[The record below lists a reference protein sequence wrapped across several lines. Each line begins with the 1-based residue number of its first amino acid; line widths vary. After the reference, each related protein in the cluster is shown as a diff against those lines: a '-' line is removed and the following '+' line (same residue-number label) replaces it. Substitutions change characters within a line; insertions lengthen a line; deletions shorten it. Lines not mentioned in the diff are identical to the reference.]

1 MRLVRSFSR
10 RAQLGAILYLT
21 AAGCDQREQNAKLE
35 PSAMITELDSLRG
48 AAIGAVL
55 GKNRTQWVSRF
66 EMCLVPEDASS
77 ILECK
82 PRAGRV
88 LSPLVAKMLGAR
100 AISDPNSKA
109 AIQCLAIS
117 RAISLDT
124 MVEVRISQ
132 VGADVVDG
140 LAESSVS
147 VVRFVRAGAGK
158 WSDPTVQTESAGD
171 VSPVRSQDECSASTR
186 R

>member
-1 MRLVRSFSR
+1 MRLVRSFFR
-10 RAQLGAILYLT
+10 RAQIGFILFST
-21 AAGCDQREQNAKLE
+21 TVSCDQRRQNAKLE
-35 PSAMITELDSLRG
+35 QSELITELDSLRG
-48 AAIGAVL
+48 AAISAVL

-82 PRAGRV
+82 PGEDRV
-88 LSPLVAKMLGAR
+88 LSPLVAKMVGAR
-100 AISDPNSKA
+100 ALADPNSKA
-109 AIQCLAIS
+109 AIQCLAVS

-124 MVEVRISQ
+124 MVEVRVSQ

-147 VVRFVRAGAGK
+147 VVRFVRAGTGK
-158 WSDPTVQTESAGD
+158 WTNPTVHSESAGD
-171 VSPVRSQDECSASTR
+171 VSPVRTQEECSAATR
-186 R
+186 L